1 MMGMMG
7 LTSTRWKIVW
17 LLVLISVVRSMDAV
31 NFSVAAK
38 QIMPEYGLTEVQI
51 GLLYS
56 IYLLGYAAFH
66 LPGGLLADVLG
77 PRKLL
82 GAALVWWSVFTG
94 LTAIAP
100 QLPGL
105 SVLGPFVAF
114 LFVRFFIGL
123 AEGACYPGSTRML
136 ASWMAPDERASA
148 GGLVLSGMGIG
159 YAITPPIVAF
169 LMVQYGWRMAFGLFG
184 LIGIGLAVGW
194 YAYTTDT
201 PEEHPHVSPDE
212 LQRIRDQNP
221 RLDSTEPV
229 IIPWRSLLTNANVW
243 LLGAAGFCL
252 GYGVFLYQ
260 AWFYLYLVNVRGFS
274 ELGGG
279 VFATGPFIAVALLS
293 PLGGKLSD
301 TLVHSYGRTQ
311 GRRVGAIFGLVL
323 SAVCTGIGA
332 GVDHP
337 YVAIGL
343 LSLGDGFLY
352 MAAAS
357 GFATI
362 IDIGGRYTGVTY
374 GFSNLMTILGGVL
387 APTLT
392 PILANHFGWDGAI
405 YAMMLLTLVGAVIW
419 LKIDAGKPL
428 VVNEPASAP
437 LSVESQAIP
446 E

>member
-1 MMGMMG
+1 MMG
-7 LTSTRWKIVW
+7 LMSTRWKIVW

-56 IYLLGYAAFH
+56 TYLLGYAAFH
-66 LPGGLLADVLG
+66 LPGGLLADALG

-105 SVLGPFVAF
+105 SMLGPFAAF
-114 LFVRFFIGL
+114 LFIRFFIGL

-169 LMVQYGWRMAFGLFG
+169 LMIQYGWRIAFYGFALIGVGLAFG
-184 LIGIGLAVGW
+184 W
-194 YAYTTDT
+194 YRYTTDT
-201 PEEHPHVSPDE
+201 PEEHPHVSAEE
-212 LQRIRDQNP
+212 LQRIHHQNP
-221 RLDSTEPV
+221 RLESAQHTV
-229 IIPWRSLLTNANVW
+229 PWRSLLTNANVW

-274 ELGGG
+274 QLGGG

-301 TLVHSYGRTQ
+301 ALVRSYGRTY
-311 GRRVGAIFGLVL
+311 GRRMAAIFGLLL
-323 SAVCTGIGA
+323 SALCTGIGA
-332 GVDHP
+332 GAEHP
-337 YVAIGL
+337 YVAIVL

-352 MAAAS
+352 MAGAS
-357 GFATI
+357 AFATI
-362 IDIGGRYTGVTY
+362 IDIGGPYTGVTY
-374 GFSNLMTILGGVL
+374 GLSNLMTILGGVL

-392 PILANHFGWDGAI
+392 PILANRFGWDGAI
-405 YAMMLLTLVGAVIW
+405 YAMMFLTLIGAVIW

-428 VVNEPASAP
+428 VVDEPTPTP
-437 LSVESQAIP
+437 LSA
-446 E
+446 

>member
-1 MMGMMG
+1 MMG
-7 LTSTRWKIVW
+7 LVSTRWKIVW

-77 PRKLL
+77 PRRLL

-105 SVLGPFVAF
+105 SMLGPFAAF
-114 LFVRFFIGL
+114 LVVRFFIGL

-169 LMVQYGWRMAFGLFG
+169 LMVQYGWRVAFYGFAV
-184 LIGIGLAVGW
+184 IGVGLAFRW
-194 YAYTTDT
+194 YTYTTDT
-201 PEEHPHVSPDE
+201 PEEHPHVSAEE
-212 LQRIRDQNP
+212 LQHIRNQNP
-221 RLDSTEPV
+221 RLVSAQDAAV
-229 IIPWRSLLTNANVW
+229 PWRSLLTNANVW
-243 LLGAAGFCL
+243 WLGAAGFCL

-274 ELGGG
+274 QLGGG

-301 TLVHSYGRTQ
+301 ALVRGYGRTH
-311 GRRVGAIFGLVL
+311 GRRAGAIVGLVL

-332 GVDHP
+332 GVEHP
-337 YVAIGL
+337 YVAIVL

-352 MAAAS
+352 MSAAS
-357 GFATI
+357 AFATI
-362 IDIGGRYTGVTY
+362 IDIGGAYTGVTY
-374 GFSNLMTILGGVL
+374 GLANLMTILGGVL

-392 PILANHFGWDGAI
+392 PILANRFGWDGAI
-405 YAMMLLTLVGAVIW
+405 YAMMF
-419 LKIDAGKPL
+419 
-428 VVNEPASAP
+428 
-437 LSVESQAIP
+437 LSLPRQVP
-446 E
+446 

>member
-1 MMGMMG
+1 MKG
-7 LTSTRWKIVW
+7 LESTRWKIVW

-38 QIMPEYGLTEVQI
+38 QIMPEYGVTEVQV

-105 SVLGPFVAF
+105 SMLGPFAAF
-114 LFVRFFIGL
+114 LVVRFFIGL

-148 GGLVLSGMGIG
+148 GGLVLGGMGIG

-169 LMVQYGWRMAFGLFG
+169 LMVQYGWRVAFCVFA
-184 LIGIGLAVGW
+184 LIGIGLAVRW
-194 YAYTTDT
+194 YTYTTDV
-201 PEEHPHVSPDE
+201 PETHPHVSSEE
-212 LQRIRDQNP
+212 LQRIRSQNP
-221 RLDSTEPV
+221 RLESAEHTAV
-229 IIPWRSLLTNANVW
+229 PWRSLLTNTNVW

-301 TLVHSYGRTQ
+301 ALVRGYGQTK

-332 GVDHP
+332 GVEHP
-337 YVAIGL
+337 YVAIVL

-352 MAAAS
+352 MSGAS
-357 GFATI
+357 AFATI
-362 IDIGGRYTGVTY
+362 IDIGGPYTGVTY
-374 GFSNLMTILGGVL
+374 GFANLMTILGGVL

-392 PILANHFGWDGAI
+392 PLLANRFGWEGAI
-405 YAMMLLTLVGAVIW
+405 YAMMFLTLIGAVIW

-428 VVNEPASAP
+428 VVNEPTP
-437 LSVESQAIP
+437 TLQATP
-446 E
+446 SHP

>member
-1 MMGMMG
+1 MMG
-7 LTSTRWKIVW
+7 LESTRWKIVW

-105 SVLGPFVAF
+105 SMLGPFAAF
-114 LFVRFFIGL
+114 LVVRFFIGL

-148 GGLVLSGMGIG
+148 GGLILSGMGIG

-169 LMVQYGWRMAFGLFG
+169 LMVQYGWQVAFYGFA
-184 LIGIGLAVGW
+184 LIGVGLAVGW
-194 YAYTTDT
+194 YAYTTDA
-201 PEEHPHVSPDE
+201 PEEHPHVGAEE
-212 LQRIRDQNP
+212 LQRIRNQNP
-221 RLDSTEPV
+221 RLESAERE
-229 IIPWRSLLTNANVW
+229 IPWRSLLTNANVW

-274 ELGGG
+274 QLGGG
-279 VFATGPFIAVALLS
+279 MFATGPFIAVALLS
-293 PLGGKLSD
+293 PLGGRLSD
-301 TLVHSYGRTQ
+301 ALVRDYGRRI

-332 GVDHP
+332 GVEHP
-337 YVAIGL
+337 YVAIVL

-357 GFATI
+357 AFATI
-362 IDIGGRYTGVTY
+362 IDIGGPYTGVTY
-374 GFSNLMTILGGVL
+374 GLANLMTILGGVL

-392 PILANHFGWDGAI
+392 PILANRFGWDGAI
-405 YAMMLLTLVGAVIW
+405 YAMMFLTLVGAMIW

-428 VVNEPASAP
+428 VVTEPTP
-437 LSVESQAIP
+437 TPSVSR
-446 E
+446 

>member
-1 MMGMMG
+1 MMG
-7 LTSTRWKIVW
+7 LASTRWKIVW

-105 SVLGPFVAF
+105 SMLGPFTAF
-114 LFVRFFIGL
+114 LVVRFFIGL

-169 LMVQYGWRMAFGLFG
+169 LMVQYGWRVAFYGFAMIGVGLAFG
-184 LIGIGLAVGW
+184 W
-194 YAYTTDT
+194 YTYTTDT
-201 PEEHPHVSPDE
+201 PEEHPHVGAEE
-212 LQRIRDQNP
+212 LQRIRNQNP
-221 RLDSTEPV
+221 RLVSAEDTLV
-229 IIPWRSLLTNANVW
+229 PWRSLLTNANVW
-243 LLGAAGFCL
+243 WLGAAGFCL

-274 ELGGG
+274 QLGGG

-301 TLVHSYGRTQ
+301 ALVRGYGRTH

-332 GVDHP
+332 GVEQP
-337 YVAIGL
+337 YVAIVL

-352 MAAAS
+352 MSAAS
-357 GFATI
+357 AFATI
-362 IDIGGRYTGVTY
+362 IDIGGAYTGVTY
-374 GFSNLMTILGGVL
+374 GLANLMTILGGVL

-392 PILANHFGWDGAI
+392 PLLANRFGWDGAI
-405 YAMMLLTLVGAVIW
+405 YAMMFLTLVGAVIW

-428 VVNEPASAP
+428 VVNEPTSTP
-437 LSVESQAIP
+437 LSAGRQSAS
-446 E
+446 

>member
-1 MMGMMG
+1 MKG
-7 LTSTRWKIVW
+7 LESTRWKIVW

-94 LTAIAP
+94 LTAVAP

-105 SVLGPFVAF
+105 SMLGPFAAF
-114 LFVRFFIGL
+114 LVVRFFIGL
-123 AEGACYPGSTRML
+123 AEGACYPGTTRML

-169 LMVQYGWRMAFGLFG
+169 LMVQYGWRVAFFG
-184 LIGIGLAVGW
+184 FALIGVGLAVRW
-194 YAYTTDT
+194 YTYTTDT
-201 PEEHPHVSPDE
+201 PEAHPHVSSEE
-212 LQRIRDQNP
+212 LQRIRSQNP
-221 RLDSTEPV
+221 RLVGAENTAV
-229 IIPWRSLLTNANVW
+229 PWRSLLTNANVW
-243 LLGAAGFCL
+243 WLGAAGFCL
-252 GYGVFLYQ
+252 GYGAFLYQ

-274 ELGGG
+274 QLGGG

-301 TLVHSYGRTQ
+301 ALVRGYGRTK
-311 GRRVGAIFGLVL
+311 GRRFGAILGLVL

-332 GVDHP
+332 GVEHP
-337 YVAIGL
+337 YVAIVL

-352 MAAAS
+352 MSAAS

-362 IDIGGRYTGVTY
+362 IDIGGPHTGVTY
-374 GFSNLMTILGGVL
+374 GFANLMTILGGVL

-392 PILANHFGWDGAI
+392 PILANRFGWDGAI
-405 YAMMLLTLVGAVIW
+405 YAMVFLTLVGAVIW

-428 VVNEPASAP
+428 VVNEPTLTP
-437 LSVESQAIP
+437 LSAQSQPGA
-446 E
+446 